1 MAEKEYNYN
10 ITQTFYAKW
19 ILPFVLLLI
28 GTFLI
33 LFFFPGTKF
42 IKGKDGVSKETKVF
56 YKMSEKITYENKE
69 QNGYVEVKSKEIYYV
84 IKSGSYEYYLSTNTK
99 YNKHVPFYSEF
110 RSNLAYMGIAG
121 GIGLSTVGLFMLFI
135 NTFNKLTKISPKK
148 KKQLEN
154 KTLDEEDDE

>member
-28 GTFLI
+28 GTLLI
-33 LFFFPGTKF
+33 LFFYPGTKF
-42 IKGKDGVSKETKVF
+42 LSGKDAESKEIKSF
-56 YKMSEKITYENKE
+56 YKISMTIDNEK
-69 QNGYVEVKSKEIYYV
+69 QDRYVEVKSKDIYYV
-84 IKSGSYEYYLSTNTK
+84 IKSGSYEYYLNTNTK
-99 YNKHVPFYSEF
+99 YDKHVPLYSPI
-110 RSNLAYMGIAG
+110 RKNLAYMGIAG

-135 NTFNKLTKISPKK
+135 NTFNKITKISPKK

-154 KTLDEEDDE
+154 ESLDEEDDE

>member
-42 IKGKDGVSKETKVF
+42 VKGKDGVSKETKAF
-56 YKMSEKITYENKE
+56 YKLNDKITVDGKE
-69 QNGYVEVKSKEIYYV
+69 ENGYVEVKSKEIYYV
-84 IKSGSYEYYLSTNTK
+84 IKPGSYEYYISTNTT
-99 YNKHVPFYSEF
+99 YTKHIPFYSEF
-110 RSNLAYMGIAG
+110 RKNLAPMGIAG

-154 KTLDEEDDE
+154 KTLNEEDDE